1 MRMSVMSPSRSET
14 LAQTVADAL
23 RQAIWDG
30 VYPCGER
37 LIELTIAHELNVSQN
52 TVREALRI
60 LEQAGWVVHHPRR
73 GVFVRAFTPDEAEEV
88 YELWAMLEGAAFSW
102 VADRMTRVDLLNALR
117 PHVHEAKEYLA
128 AGRWLA
134 AWDSLLHF
142 HQEIAQLSERPQTIT
157 LLERLYNQIRL
168 LEVEYE
174 FHQARTG
181 EARFQRIEAY
191 EHLLGVIKFADSQAA
206 RAALAERIIDEGKPI
221 IRYLA
226 MHT

>member
-1 MRMSVMSPSRSET
+1 MSRSDT
-14 LAQTVADAL
+14 LAQTVADTL

-60 LEQAGWVVHHPRR
+60 LQQEGWLVYYARR
-73 GVFVRAFTPDEAEEV
+73 GVFVRSFSPDEAEEV
-88 YELWAMLEGAAFSW
+88 YELWAILEGAAFSA
-102 VADRMTRVDLLNALR
+102 VSDKMTRVDLLHALR
-117 PHVHEAKEYLA
+117 PFVQEAREYLE

-134 AWDSLLHF
+134 AWDALLRF
-142 HQEIAQLSERPQTIT
+142 HQAIAQLSERGQTIT
-157 LLERLYNQIRL
+157 LLSQLYNQARL

-174 FHQARTG
+174 FHQPRTL
-181 EARFQRIEAY
+181 ESRWERIEAY
-191 EHLLGVIKFADSQAA
+191 EHLLGVIKFADSQTA
-206 RAALAERIIDEGKPI
+206 RDALSGRIIDEGKPI
-221 IRYLA
+221 VRHLA